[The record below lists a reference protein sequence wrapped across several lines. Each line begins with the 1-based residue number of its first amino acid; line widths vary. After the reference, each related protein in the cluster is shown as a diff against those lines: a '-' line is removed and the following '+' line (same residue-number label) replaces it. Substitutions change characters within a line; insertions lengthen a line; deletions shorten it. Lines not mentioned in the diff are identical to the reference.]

1 MLLFAVLYT
10 TFFFYIIFKQLST
23 YRRLNRAKSVDL
35 DADQQLSKDLSKIP
49 LKPDTMPK
57 NKSVDVAE
65 EESGSNDSREEL
77 NFSRS
82 DSNRRSKRSLK
93 SEKSAKSTKASLN
106 LPLEVNKLS
115 SGDSSQSTPTKQF
128 HMNRVFN
135 SFQEASEPPPSAPL
149 THQDFDGGNKKKPVP
164 LKICFGI
171 FLGMHIIKKSYF
183 CKVF

>member
-1 MLLFAVLYT
+1 
-10 TFFFYIIFKQLST
+10 
-23 YRRLNRAKSVDL
+23 
-35 DADQQLSKDLSKIP
+35 
-49 LKPDTMPK
+49 MPK

-171 FLGMHIIKKSYF
+171 FLGMHTYF
-183 CKVF
+183 CEVF